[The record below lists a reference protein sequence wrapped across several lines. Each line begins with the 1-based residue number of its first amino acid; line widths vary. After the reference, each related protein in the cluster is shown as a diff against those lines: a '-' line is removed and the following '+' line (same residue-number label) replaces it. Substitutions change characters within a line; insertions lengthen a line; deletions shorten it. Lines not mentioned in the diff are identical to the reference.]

1 MPPTNGQKGQ
11 KPSNL
16 NKIQTPSP
24 LGQASKLKPKRSLA
38 PSNTLTVNST
48 KNEVSTSNINL
59 SSKKGAS
66 EPAVAVDPIFQQT
79 SKSIAD
85 SRANIQALE
94 KAYRESLHFR
104 RLQNNPL
111 TIFNEFSTES
121 SGGSGGSMMNLADL
135 LGGGSVEDIVLKATK
150 ELAAVK
156 ALKER
161 NAQEKIRETEERE
174 RALRESVE
182 STRKFY
188 KEKQECTRAGP
199 QFLFNFFCSFGNII
213 HVDCLDP
220 SSGNLFVVFSE
231 GGSIELIE
239 FFTPRPTSKPSAP
252 TPNKS
257 SENLT
262 ENLPLSKSANAS
274 VAHLLGSSK
283 RISELPPSDEQ
294 SQETESGPIK
304 IHEVFQLNLI
314 PPGTVSRDHGSEE
327 TEYKH
332 FTVASTAAGVNQ
344 MHKKKQVDAERLAYM
359 KHNNS
364 AMKDSSLPV
373 GRITAALKV
382 SESQRTIELPAEN
395 AHPTVGKMAPRAPLI
410 PKSEKFGSLAS
421 LAPVDRRINKSVIKK
436 QAQPETITSHGYFIG
451 TSLGESIMIVIDVS
465 SEKKQATLQI
475 RHRKR
480 TSILPIKTICAAEFQ
495 QTIVSVVSHTATSKL
510 VIAQNL
516 ELECVWQCK
525 LEFLNGAARDHVDRK
540 VSQTELETFTLQGV
554 EGVTGKEHFLDK
566 AGRSIQMDDRSTDT
580 ALQLDDFV
588 VSSLC
593 PDKFNKRI
601 LVSLKSGSILSISV
615 PFSVAEAN
623 SRKQTPPTLSRIPV
637 DLGSAGSLAP
647 ISLTQSQRATPPSR
661 SVSRNVSATNLGL
674 KSLTGTSTSNLDLA
688 LESATASPRN
698 RTSQSDGVPV
708 SRDLFVS
715 WLMDALS
722 IEGLLDTLDAKPN
735 PSPSDAQALFNQPPP
750 QKATPACVPI
760 SGLSIF
766 TNETAKTDQLM
777 VVCPDGSIRIHS
789 FDAGGAIDSPVPI
802 AFQVS
807 DPESRTMIATV
818 SPSRVQKFDAA
829 ATFCRARQDC
839 QFVVSYSHEGILTI
853 FDLDDTT
860 ILIDLLIPTNRRIEK
875 IAASAALTSN
885 LKMRAAST
893 VAAPLRQ
900 TNASI
905 TGSSETERRSE
916 EKRTQRYGVRVVN
929 ADRGLY
935 LLWAGRDWSLFS
947 TQNLITW
954 KMKNIG
960 REQAIGAPTNLR
972 SIMDLNND
980 GSLPQLVIS

>member
-1 MPPTNGQKGQ
+1 MPPANGQKGQ

-16 NKIQTPSP
+16 NKIQIPSP
-24 LGQASKLKPKRSLA
+24 LGQAPKLKPKSSLA
-38 PSNTLTVNST
+38 PSNTLTVNNT

-59 SSKKGAS
+59 SSKKGAP
-66 EPAVAVDPIFQQT
+66 EPVAAVDPVFQQT

-121 SGGSGGSMMNLADL
+121 TGGSGGSMMNLADL
-135 LGGGSVEDIVLKATK
+135 LGGGSVEDIVSKATK

-161 NAQEKIRETEERE
+161 NAQEKVRETEERE

-220 SSGNLFVVFSE
+220 SSGNLFIVFSE
-231 GGSIELIE
+231 GGSIEIIE
-239 FFTPRPTSKPSAP
+239 HFPARPTSKPSAP
-252 TPNKS
+252 TANKS

-262 ENLPLSKSANAS
+262 ENATLSKPINAS

-283 RISELPPSDEQ
+283 RISEPPPPEEQ
-294 SQETESGPIK
+294 SQDTESGPIK

-314 PPGTVSRDHGSEE
+314 PPGTVSREHGSEE

-332 FTVASTAAGVNQ
+332 VTVASTAAGVPQ
-344 MHKKKQVDAERLAYM
+344 MQKKKQVDAERLAYI

-364 AMKDSSLPV
+364 ALKDSSLPV

-382 SESQRTIELPAEN
+382 SESQRTIEVPAEN

-451 TSLGESIMIVIDVS
+451 TSLGEAIMIVIDVS
-465 SEKKQATLQI
+465 SEKKQATLHI

-540 VSQTELETFTLQGV
+540 VSQTELETFNLQGV

-566 AGRSIQMDDRSTDT
+566 AGRSIQVDDRSADM

-647 ISLTQSQRATPPSR
+647 TSLAQSQRATPPSR

-688 LESATASPRN
+688 LESQTASPRN

-722 IEGLLDTLDAKPN
+722 IDGLLDTLDAKPN
-735 PSPSDAQALFNQPPP
+735 PSPSDPQALFNQSPA

-766 TNETAKTDQLM
+766 TNETVKADQLM

-875 IAASAALTSN
+875 ITASAALTSN
-885 LKMRAAST
+885 LRMRGAST
-893 VAAPLRQ
+893 VAAPIRQ

-905 TGSSETERRSE
+905 IGPSEAERRFE
-916 EKRTQRYGVRVVN
+916 EKRTQRYGIHVVN

-935 LLWAGRDWSLFS
+935 MLWAGRDWSLFS

-960 REQAIGAPTNLR
+960 REQAIGAPANLR
-972 SIMDLNND
+972 SMMDLNND